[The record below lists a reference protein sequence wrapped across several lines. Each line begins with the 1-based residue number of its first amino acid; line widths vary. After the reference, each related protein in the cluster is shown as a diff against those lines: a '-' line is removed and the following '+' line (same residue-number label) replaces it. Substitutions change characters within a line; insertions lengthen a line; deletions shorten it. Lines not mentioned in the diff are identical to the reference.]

1 MIALQ
6 PIFEFS
12 AAGTGTGSTAKRLR
26 KRRNHAGALLPLV
39 LLVPLAARAIMPDR
53 QYVEALVQQLSP
65 RLPGVTAVDIALPV
79 EPSCRADRVEIGAI
93 QNSIFGNSTLILRC
107 KGSDSLPFIATVR
120 TKVAKPESTP
130 MRDQL
135 VRRGRRVRLEIVAQ
149 GLSINTT
156 GNTLAAGDVGDKI
169 PVRAVRTNRVVQAQ
183 VIDAFT
189 VRAVLQENQ

>member
-79 EPSCRADRVEIGAI
+79 EPSCRADRVEIAAI

-107 KGSDSLPFIATVR
+107 KGSDSLPSIAIVR

-130 MRDQL
+130 VRAQL

-156 GNTLAAGDVGDKI
+156 GSTLAAGDVGDKI